1 MKTRAV
7 LLFSAL
13 ALSVSTGCHQK
24 PSTEFVSPDGKFKVK
39 FPGEPEVKVESAAGI
54 VLKMYLV
61 ESWGRSYMVGWA
73 DVPLPS
79 WESESR
85 TKSRLFDGRDGA
97 LKAVNGKSNG
107 TSKTIQLLDRF
118 PGLEFGGTAEGKHLR
133 ARIYLVGT
141 RMYQLLVADGTESF
155 PTSAAADEFFNSFEV
170 IDPPPAKTPA
180 GRDSNSPAG
189 TAGPEPAPPQPP
201 PHDPGLIESV
211 NGKFQARFPARPNK
225 VTRTVGGVEFTGYAA
240 EAADGSCTVL
250 YAELPEPVGPG
261 PKLARERVEDARDAA
276 VKEAGGTL
284 TGNKVTL
291 LTGARRG
298 EEFTATAE
306 GKQLRGRVYLTPG
319 QRLYQVTVRGTPE
332 YVGSKA
338 AETFLKSFELTK

>member
-1 MKTRAV
+1 MKTRAA

-39 FPGEPEVKVESAAGI
+39 FPGEPEVKVESAPGI

-155 PTSAAADEFFNSFEV
+155 PTSAAADEFFNSFDL
-170 IDPPPAKTPA
+170 IDPPPAKAPA
-180 GRDSNSPAG
+180 RGA
-189 TAGPEPAPPQPP
+189 TAPPAPPEPP

-240 EAADGSCTVL
+240 EAADGSSTVL
-250 YAELPEPVGPG
+250 YAELSEPVGPETAKG
-261 PKLARERVEDARDAA
+261 RERVEVARDAA
-276 VKEAGGTL
+276 VKDAGGAL
-284 TGNKVTL
+284 TSSNVSL

-298 EEFTATAE
+298 EEFTATVE
-306 GKQLRGRVYLTPG
+306 GKRLRGRVYLTTG
-319 QRLYQVTVRGTPE
+319 HRLYQVTVRGTPE